1 MRLLYHSRNKMI
13 KNRDSFG
20 DYVDLTPTESRLIE
34 ILSDEEAH
42 TYEEISNY
50 VFKYSHY
57 DSYNYHTLAVH
68 KYRILKKL
76 EINIKTI
83 SNYGLVLKDEIYIT

>member
-1 MRLLYHSRNKMI
+1 MRLLYHSRNKTI

-20 DYVDLTPTESRLIE
+20 DYVSLTPTESRLIE
-34 ILSDEEAH
+34 VLSDEKAH
-42 TYEEISNY
+42 TYEEMSKY

-57 DSYNYHTLAVH
+57 DSHDYHSLAVH
-68 KYRILKKL
+68 KYRILKKI

-83 SNYGLVLKDEIYIT
+83 SNYGWVLKDEIYIT